1 MLAELN
7 FHTENWDLLDS
18 DMQDSLTDT
27 NERINQAIIREDTLN
42 EYESTN
48 VLGGQQL

>member
-7 FHTENWDLLDS
+7 LHTENWDLLDS
-18 DMQDSLTDT
+18 DMQDSPIHT